1 MYTWPPLFPKK
12 ITNGHKTDKKF
23 ANLTHHL
30 GDGPQRKQTKNANFS
45 KTNLKSLTPIA
56 KQITNPK
63 KINILTCL
71 WTSYTCVYFFS
82 FYCNYVTSIFSQE

>member
-1 MYTWPPLFPKK
+1 MDPKYVPLSFQKK
-12 ITNGHKTDKKF
+12 LLMAHKRHKKF
-23 ANLTHHL
+23 ANPHHL

-45 KTNLKSLTPIA
+45 KINLKSLTPIA

-71 WTSYTCVYFFS
+71 WTSYTCVYS
-82 FYCNYVTSIFSQE
+82 LVSTATM